1 MSKLLES
8 FVSDAMSHIKT
19 PEVQDALHE
28 KLVSPILRYVLDA
41 LYPYLI
47 AIAGLWASMFI
58 GIVIILIVLLRA
70 RTIIRIE

>member
-47 AIAGLWASMFI
+47 AIVGLWASMFI

>member
-1 MSKLLES
+1 MSKVLES
-8 FVSDAMSHIKT
+8 FVSDAMNRIKT
-19 PEVQDALHE
+19 PEVQDALI
-28 KLVSPILRYVLDA
+28 SPIIRYVLDA

>member
-1 MSKLLES
+1 MSKVLES
-8 FVSDAMSHIKT
+8 FVSDAINRVKT
-19 PEVQDALHE
+19 PEVQDALI
-28 KLVSPILRYVLDA
+28 SPIIRYVLDA